1 LILSKRKSPTDRS
14 EWTELVSSK
23 RQYSQE
29 LRDLSEKIIEVDN
42 TSRDLSN
49 DIRTERTNL
58 KESVRKINLSKE
70 KISVL
75 NSELSKVSED
85 LSKSKS
91 FLTIME
97 SRLPKEDE
105 QTLMAKLLELRSK
118 IDKNPTESQ
127 YIKNEMLE
135 RYKMI
140 SMSLEALKAVKMV
153 KDQVLRLKLDSKN
166 LNDRIVRAEQEVSN
180 LQSMIN
186 EQIISV
192 DKMVASKALL
202 HEKRQFIMSQYNQSV
217 DLLEKVNTRLDSLA
231 SERKAFSESR
241 SNQSSLNKYKNL
253 LRDFRE
259 KAQEKFKAGE
269 KLTLDELRMAFEDG

>member
-1 LILSKRKSPTDRS
+1 MILSISKSPTDRS

-217 DLLEKVNTRLDSLA
+217 ELLEKVNTRLDSLA

-241 SNQSSLNKYKNL
+241 SNQSSSNKYKNL

>member
-1 LILSKRKSPTDRS
+1 LSISKSPTDRS

-23 RQYSQE
+23 RRYSQE

-49 DIRTERTNL
+49 DIRTERTNV

-192 DKMVASKALL
+192 DKMVASKTLL

-241 SNQSSLNKYKNL
+241 SNQSSSNKYKNL

>member
-1 LILSKRKSPTDRS
+1 MSISKSPTDRS

-202 HEKRQFIMSQYNQSV
+202 YEKRQFIMSQYNQSV

-241 SNQSSLNKYKNL
+241 SNQSSSNKYKNL

>member
-1 LILSKRKSPTDRS
+1 
-14 EWTELVSSK
+14 
-23 RQYSQE
+23 
-29 LRDLSEKIIEVDN
+29 
-42 TSRDLSN
+42 
-49 DIRTERTNL
+49 
-58 KESVRKINLSKE
+58 
-70 KISVL
+70 
-75 NSELSKVSED
+75 
-85 LSKSKS
+85 
-91 FLTIME
+91 ME

-105 QTLMAKLLELRSK
+105 QTLMTKLLELRSK

-127 YIKNEMLE
+127 YMKNEMLE

-140 SMSLEALKAVKMV
+140 SMSLEALKAVKMM

-231 SERKAFSESR
+231 FERKAFSESR
-241 SNQSSLNKYKNL
+241 SNQSSSNKYKNL

>member
-1 LILSKRKSPTDRS
+1 LSISKSPTDRS

-29 LRDLSEKIIEVDN
+29 LRDLSEKIIVVDN

-241 SNQSSLNKYKNL
+241 SNQSSSNKYKNL

>member
-1 LILSKRKSPTDRS
+1 LILSISKSPTDRS

-58 KESVRKINLSKE
+58 KENIRKINLSKE

-127 YIKNEMLE
+127 YMKNEMLE

-140 SMSLEALKAVKMV
+140 SMSLEALKAVKMM

-231 SERKAFSESR
+231 FERKAFSESR
-241 SNQSSLNKYKNL
+241 SNQSSSNKYKNL

>member
-1 LILSKRKSPTDRS
+1 MILSISKSPTDRS

-42 TSRDLSN
+42 TSRDLSK

-58 KESVRKINLSKE
+58 KERVRKINLSKE

-75 NSELSKVSED
+75 NSELSKMSEN

-105 QTLMAKLLELRSK
+105 QTLMAKLLELRTE

-127 YIKNEMLE
+127 FIKNEMLE

-140 SMSLEALKAVKMV
+140 SMSLEALKAVIMV

-166 LNDRIVRAEQEVSN
+166 LIDTIVRIEQEVSN
-180 LQSMIN
+180 QRSMIN

-217 DLLEKVNTRLDSLA
+217 DLLEKVNTRLDALA
-231 SERKAFSESR
+231 SERKAFTEYR
-241 SNQSSLNKYKNL
+241 SSQSSSNKYKNL

>member
-1 LILSKRKSPTDRS
+1 LSISKSPTDRS

-192 DKMVASKALL
+192 DKMVASKTLL

-241 SNQSSLNKYKNL
+241 SNQSSSNKYKNL

>member
-1 LILSKRKSPTDRS
+1 LSISKSPTDRS

-231 SERKAFSESR
+231 FERKAFSESR
-241 SNQSSLNKYKNL
+241 SNQSSSNKYKNL

>member
-1 LILSKRKSPTDRS
+1 MSISKSPTDRS

-42 TSRDLSN
+42 TSRNLSN

-75 NSELSKVSED
+75 NSELSKVSEN

-97 SRLPKEDE
+97 SRLSKEDE

-127 YIKNEMLE
+127 FIKNEMLE
-135 RYKMI
+135 RYNMV

-217 DLLEKVNTRLDSLA
+217 DLLEKVNTRLDYLA

-241 SNQSSLNKYKNL
+241 SNQASSNKYKNL

>member
-1 LILSKRKSPTDRS
+1 MILSISKSPTDRS

-58 KESVRKINLSKE
+58 KESVRKINSSKE

-241 SNQSSLNKYKNL
+241 SNQSSSNKYKNL

>member
-1 LILSKRKSPTDRS
+1 LSISKSPTDRS

-58 KESVRKINLSKE
+58 KESVRKINSSKE

-241 SNQSSLNKYKNL
+241 SNQSSSNKYKNL

>member
-1 LILSKRKSPTDRS
+1 LSISKSPTDRS

-58 KESVRKINLSKE
+58 KENIRKINLSKE

-105 QTLMAKLLELRSK
+105 QTLMTKLLELRSK

-140 SMSLEALKAVKMV
+140 SMSLEALKAVKMM

-241 SNQSSLNKYKNL
+241 SNQSSSNKYKNL

>member
-1 LILSKRKSPTDRS
+1 MILSISKSPTDRS

-105 QTLMAKLLELRSK
+105 QTLMAKLLELRSI

-127 YIKNEMLE
+127 YMKNEMLE

-241 SNQSSLNKYKNL
+241 SNQSSSNKYKNL

>member
-1 LILSKRKSPTDRS
+1 MSISKSPTDRS

-42 TSRDLSN
+42 TSRDLSK

-58 KESVRKINLSKE
+58 KERIRKINLSKE

-75 NSELSKVSED
+75 NSELSKMSEN

-105 QTLMAKLLELRSK
+105 QTLMAKLLELRTE

-127 YIKNEMLE
+127 FIKNEMLE

-140 SMSLEALKAVKMV
+140 SMSLEALKAVIMV

-166 LNDRIVRAEQEVSN
+166 LIDTIVRTEQEVSN
-180 LQSMIN
+180 QQSMIN

-217 DLLEKVNTRLDSLA
+217 DLLEKVNTRLDALA
-231 SERKAFSESR
+231 SERKAFTEYR
-241 SNQSSLNKYKNL
+241 SSQSSTNKYKNL

>member
-1 LILSKRKSPTDRS
+1 LILSISKSPTDRS

-231 SERKAFSESR
+231 FERKAFSESR
-241 SNQSSLNKYKNL
+241 SNQSSSNKYKNL

>member
-1 LILSKRKSPTDRS
+1 LSISKSPTDRS

-58 KESVRKINLSKE
+58 KENIRKINLSKE

-127 YIKNEMLE
+127 YMKNEMLE

-202 HEKRQFIMSQYNQSV
+202 HEKRQFIMNQYNQSV
-217 DLLEKVNTRLDSLA
+217 DLLEKVNTKLDSLA

-241 SNQSSLNKYKNL
+241 SNQSSSNKYKNL

>member
-1 LILSKRKSPTDRS
+1 MDRS
-14 EWTELVSSK
+14 EWEELVSSK
-23 RQYSQE
+23 RQYSKE
-29 LRDLSEKIIEVDN
+29 LRELSEKIIEVDN
-42 TSRDLSN
+42 TSRDLSK
-49 DIRTERTNL
+49 DIRTERINL
-58 KESVRKINLSKE
+58 KERVRKINLSKE

-75 NSELSKVSED
+75 NSELSKKSEN

-105 QTLMAKLLELRSK
+105 QTLMAKLLELRTK

-127 YIKNEMLE
+127 FIKNEMLE
-135 RYKMI
+135 HYKMI
-140 SMSLEALKAVKMV
+140 SMSLEALKAVIMV
-153 KDQVLRLKLDSKN
+153 KDQVLQLKLDSKN
-166 LNDRIVRAEQEVSN
+166 LIDTIVRTEQEVSN
-180 LQSMIN
+180 QQSMIN

-192 DKMVASKALL
+192 DKKVASKALL
-202 HEKRQFIMSQYNQSV
+202 HEKREFIMSQYNQSF
-217 DLLEKVNTRLDSLA
+217 DQLEKVNTRLDALA
-231 SERKAFSESR
+231 SERKAFTEYR
-241 SNQSSLNKYKNL
+241 SSQSSSNKYKNL

>member
-1 LILSKRKSPTDRS
+1 LSISKSPTDRS

-140 SMSLEALKAVKMV
+140 SMSLEALKAVKMM

-241 SNQSSLNKYKNL
+241 SNQSSSNKYKNL

>member
-1 LILSKRKSPTDRS
+1 ILILSISKSPTDRS

-29 LRDLSEKIIEVDN
+29 LRDLSEKSIDVDN

-202 HEKRQFIMSQYNQSV
+202 HDKRQFIMSQYNQSV
-217 DLLEKVNTRLDSLA
+217 DLLEKVNTRLDSLP
-231 SERKAFSESR
+231 SERKAFSESP
-241 SNQSSLNKYKNL
+241 SNQ
-253 LRDFRE
+253 
-259 KAQEKFKAGE
+259 
-269 KLTLDELRMAFEDG
+269 

>member
-1 LILSKRKSPTDRS
+1 LILSISKSPTDRS

-140 SMSLEALKAVKMV
+140 SMSLEALKAVKMM

-231 SERKAFSESR
+231 FERKAFSESR
-241 SNQSSLNKYKNL
+241 SNQSSSNKYKNL

>member
-1 LILSKRKSPTDRS
+1 MSISKSPTDRS

-192 DKMVASKALL
+192 DKMVASKTLL

-241 SNQSSLNKYKNL
+241 SNQSSSNKYKNL

>member
-1 LILSKRKSPTDRS
+1 LSISKSPTDRS

-58 KESVRKINLSKE
+58 KESIRKINLSKE

-241 SNQSSLNKYKNL
+241 SNQSSSNKYKNL

>member
-1 LILSKRKSPTDRS
+1 MILSISKSPTDRS

-241 SNQSSLNKYKNL
+241 SNQSSSNKYKNL

>member
-1 LILSKRKSPTDRS
+1 MSISKSPTDRS

-58 KESVRKINLSKE
+58 KESVRKINSSKE

-241 SNQSSLNKYKNL
+241 SNQSSSNKYKNL

>member
-1 LILSKRKSPTDRS
+1 MILSISKSPTDRS

-42 TSRDLSN
+42 TSRDLSK

-58 KESVRKINLSKE
+58 KERVRKINLSKE

-75 NSELSKVSED
+75 NSELSKMSEN

-105 QTLMAKLLELRSK
+105 QTLMAKLLELRTE

-127 YIKNEMLE
+127 FIKNEMLE

-140 SMSLEALKAVKMV
+140 SMSLEALKAVIMV

-166 LNDRIVRAEQEVSN
+166 LIDTIVRTEQEVSN
-180 LQSMIN
+180 QQSMIN

-217 DLLEKVNTRLDSLA
+217 DLLEKVNTRLDALA
-231 SERKAFSESR
+231 SERKAFTEYR
-241 SNQSSLNKYKNL
+241 SSQSSSNKYKNL

>member
-1 LILSKRKSPTDRS
+1 MILSISRSPTDRS

-127 YIKNEMLE
+127 YMKNEMLE

-186 EQIISV
+186 EKIISV

-241 SNQSSLNKYKNL
+241 SNQSSSNKYKNL

>member
-1 LILSKRKSPTDRS
+1 LSISKSPTDRS

-58 KESVRKINLSKE
+58 KESVRKINSSKE

-192 DKMVASKALL
+192 DKMVASKAQL

>member
-1 LILSKRKSPTDRS
+1 LSISKSPTDRS

-202 HEKRQFIMSQYNQSV
+202 HEKRQFIMNQYNQSV
-217 DLLEKVNTRLDSLA
+217 DLLEKVNTKLDSLA

-241 SNQSSLNKYKNL
+241 SNQSSSNKYKNL

>member
-1 LILSKRKSPTDRS
+1 MILSISKSPTDRS

-180 LQSMIN
+180 LQSTIN

-241 SNQSSLNKYKNL
+241 SNQSSSNKYKNL

>member
-1 LILSKRKSPTDRS
+1 LSISKSPTDRS

-49 DIRTERTNL
+49 DIRTERTNF
-58 KESVRKINLSKE
+58 KESVRKINSSKE

-241 SNQSSLNKYKNL
+241 SNQSSSNKYKNL

>member
-1 LILSKRKSPTDRS
+1 MILSISKSPTDRS

-58 KESVRKINLSKE
+58 KESVRKKNLSKE

-241 SNQSSLNKYKNL
+241 SNQSSSNKYKNL

>member
-1 LILSKRKSPTDRS
+1 LSISKSPTDRS

-118 IDKNPTESQ
+118 IDRNPTESQ

-241 SNQSSLNKYKNL
+241 SNQSSSNKYKNL

-259 KAQEKFKAGE
+259 KAQEKYKAGE

>member
-1 LILSKRKSPTDRS
+1 LSISKSPTDRS

-58 KESVRKINLSKE
+58 KENIRKINLSKE

-105 QTLMAKLLELRSK
+105 QTLMTKLLELRSK

-127 YIKNEMLE
+127 YMKNEMLE

-140 SMSLEALKAVKMV
+140 SMSLEALKAVKMM

-231 SERKAFSESR
+231 FERKAFSESR
-241 SNQSSLNKYKNL
+241 SNQSSSDKYKNL

>member
-1 LILSKRKSPTDRS
+1 MSISKSPTDRS

-180 LQSMIN
+180 LQSTIN

-241 SNQSSLNKYKNL
+241 SNQSSSNKYKNL

>member
-1 LILSKRKSPTDRS
+1 MILSISKSPTDRS

>member
-1 LILSKRKSPTDRS
+1 LSISKSPADRS
-14 EWTELVSSK
+14 DWTELVSSK

-49 DIRTERTNL
+49 NIRTERTNL
-58 KESVRKINLSKE
+58 KESVRKKNLSKE

-241 SNQSSLNKYKNL
+241 SNQSSSNKYKNL